1 MGTGMIES
9 MLEPH
14 LKDTAGASQ
23 TEIGITFM
31 IYAIVYTVA
40 GLGAGYVRAKIF
52 LDKAKPM
59 IYFMNQQPT

>member
-14 LKDTAGASQ
+14 MKDTAGASQ

-40 GLGAGYVRAKIF
+40 GIGAGYVSLHESLYIVCVFSIF
-52 LDKAKPM
+52 
-59 IYFMNQQPT
+59 

>member
-40 GLGAGYVRAKIF
+40 GLGAGYVSFKIIFNKKSIIFF
-52 LDKAKPM
+52 LP
-59 IYFMNQQPT
+59 P

>member
-23 TEIGITFM
+23 IEIGITFM
-31 IYAIVYTVA
+31 INALVYTVA
-40 GLGAGYVRAKIF
+40 GIAAGYV
-52 LDKAKPM
+52 
-59 IYFMNQQPT
+59 Y

>member
-31 IYAIVYTVA
+31 IYAIVYTFA
-40 GLGAGYVRAKIF
+40 GLGAGYVSFTMIF
-52 LDKAKPM
+52 K
-59 IYFMNQQPT
+59 

>member
-1 MGTGMIES
+1 MDNLICFMGTGMIES

-14 LKDTAGASQ
+14 LKDKAGASQ

-40 GLGAGYVRAKIF
+40 GLGAGYVSAKIVF
-52 LDKAKPM
+52 K
-59 IYFMNQQPT
+59 

>member
-14 LKDTAGASQ
+14 LKDKAGASQ

-40 GLGAGYVRAKIF
+40 GLGAGYVSAKIVF
-52 LDKAKPM
+52 K
-59 IYFMNQQPT
+59 

>member
-40 GLGAGYVRAKIF
+40 GLGAGYVIDKILF
-52 LDKAKPM
+52 K
-59 IYFMNQQPT
+59 